1 MRQRGTG
8 GGELQVQDNTLG
20 APDFAPAPATE
31 PSPPMV
37 YEGGALV
44 PQDNTLAGQEWE
56 STPVSYTV
64 AATSEQN
71 LTPEEKAVA
80 AKELGFPTW
89 TPEARTSFVTRFTD
103 WFASG
108 GKLAVGALLPLF
120 NKVRVIIAAGTLA
133 MTSMISIND
142 ATPRDI
148 RSISPAKIAEAVAA
162 PKVKQ
167 AAAPAKRAVPVQRLV
182 DFDGVSASSN
192 VRVMAQWILDTKDSD
207 GQPFVVAEKVAGVI
221 YVFSGDGV
229 LVKKAPA
236 LFGATPGDIQT
247 QEQRDLTI
255 EQRRTTKAAQ
265 VTEAGRFPSVISNT
279 GDAYG
284 DTAVF
289 NPYKHT
295 ISALH
300 IPYLGRPAENRLGRM
315 ASPTAEDNR
324 ISLGCVNIPAE
335 AMSAVASQ
343 FKDGGIIY
351 ILPETEAGKQLYP
364 GFANLD
370 IPSEMPATSPDM
382 AARARMDSVAYLD
395 QATIPTIREDNRAA
409 VADLQL
415 DGDLRSAIERIARS
429 AKYPRRYRAIML
441 AALKMQVLPNISIVD
456 APAEAYAGSYTHSAR
471 LITLN
476 LASSNGRGMLDVLAH
491 ELLHAATLEAIA
503 NPQTKAAKELLARL
517 ERARQKA
524 AEVVPSDMSYAVS
537 SIDEFITH
545 AATDPRLQVI
555 LRETFEKGKT
565 TWQRVVDAVAKFFG
579 IANPDFVSDLWGF
592 INHAA
597 EYGLRPGVAAS
608 REQRSMPGTDWSR
621 RDAEYLA
628 AVEAGDLGTA
638 QRMVDSAARDAGYD
652 VKTRHATGAPEF
664 TEFDRTKIPEF
675 DPDTNVRGFHF
686 SNESTKESSYRY
698 QNSAKNRVMD
708 VFLRLG
714 RTIPRGEA
722 QKMVRRGDATDGFP
736 NGYDTIVF
744 LESAGTPTQEQQ
756 AAYDRGEPVE
766 MPNGYSVIKNEFTMD
781 GVPISSADL
790 FRTDTPG
797 QIITGYDDL
806 SDAFSMHNETHH
818 VVRSASQI
826 KSADPV
832 TRDDAGNVIPLSARF
847 RPSSPDIRYTIG
859 SVHDALKTRET
870 GAALPRGVK
879 TLPGMSDNPESN
891 TVEKQFENLDEIFA
905 TIPNP
910 IASPGS
916 WITFMR
922 AIGKQLG
929 KKTPVPIAPDRA
941 VGYSAGQGFDHI
953 MVDLKQHPE
962 YVEARTQ
969 GLATGTRML
978 EDFRSGKLG
987 RQDLASLFLWGLF
1000 SRGIGAYPQE
1010 GAFSAIHRA
1019 GLLDKLEL
1027 VFTNQMTPVELRDW
1041 ALETAKG
1048 SPVGGAHRNVKAI
1061 DAMLNALT
1069 YQFDGRPAIDVLLD
1083 AWKSDMTGPELRRE
1097 VYRMFTKDRP
1107 SLQIQN
1113 KVLSFIILVSGRP
1126 DVLVLDRVQ
1135 FRHLWGGEKLES
1147 IISRFQE
1154 KLVKAKEA
1162 TLRRRDVKS
1171 SAELKKAVA
1180 DVVPERTD
1188 NVYDRLP
1195 VIVTPEAEAKAIE
1208 ARAEIKAFGSFWATV
1223 LEFVN
1228 PKPAGTFGF
1237 AKVSGKNKVARSGLV
1252 GLGNGLHGLAAYEA
1266 IERGLSAATEQA
1278 YRDAG
1283 IEYPGIGAFHW
1294 DSWLVSS
1301 RQAISHPTLEL
1312 IAGSRDPNTS
1322 VMEGKFNTINYGMLY
1337 RYDGMYMRELLTNP
1351 GHYVMLTPEAAKD
1364 AYTTAAVNRALGR
1377 KGKNQL
1383 KLKKSEELEDDE
1395 DGPQERTRPW
1405 TEDLSP
1411 AERSAFDKWLRTLG
1425 PTVEPDPDA
1434 IADGDPDERGDAGF
1448 EDRPDEA
1455 VRAALTPEG
1464 AAPDGSRGSVDQF
1477 LPTLPAGVTY
1487 SFDDT
1492 RPKYLAFARR
1502 SQPGVVTIN
1511 KQALAAV
1518 IAGLS
1523 PANARAIVSKIVKHE
1538 IAHLA
1543 AFSTFTDADI
1553 AEMARGMSAHEI
1565 NEVARRYYD
1574 SPDALARLDADLES
1588 GAITNEALVEE
1599 YLRMQ
1604 LELATDGATT
1614 EATIAFHSNNPGFV
1628 ARLVRYLKGALV
1640 ALWRNVA
1647 GPQEDYVNRIAIS
1660 RLAREYRAIL
1670 RGHAPLRAEPFDPAD
1685 PNRDTRAA
1693 LAPQT
1698 NTDPDA
1704 DAAIREI
1711 FTESVE
1717 DFTTPYKPGDMWR
1730 KLFVTRTG
1738 DRRFPAISDKRQ
1750 SSLVANERLVFSR
1763 RKQLNAAIKAEKPD
1777 AQVLAAAAGDTSPT
1791 TTPEQDAYIAEEF
1804 AAAMAEA
1811 REIEDPAE
1819 QATAIAE
1826 AYALKQR
1833 LTTAAYVETAR
1844 IKKRR
1849 IDEAFAELERTAPKT
1864 AANLKAMR
1872 EGIDNISRIVKEYQP
1887 DASPLRM
1894 VLGTQEGIYLTR
1906 VYRIH
1911 HKDGDPLSI
1920 MSDPTM
1926 ADVRERAQ
1934 DQLMESIIKYRTA
1947 EIIEQEAEAGKT
1959 IGETEARD
1967 IALAEAAEQDLG
1979 RILLEDYLLSHGSKA
1994 LPHNGSDFRT
2004 DLTRFFK
2011 KMPVPEALRHVLEE
2025 VTDPVELLT
2034 RTGLN
2039 VGMLA
2044 ASTVFTRDLA
2054 RAGFTSGAM
2063 VTGQQWASYRKL
2075 IQEPDNDKY
2084 LAMLVDNGWAKRKP
2098 AAGYVEVAP
2107 DVHVP
2112 AWLVKAK
2119 EDRDLTYVENFRKV
2133 STTTKKADAGQL
2145 ADLYAHPDV
2154 AAWMDHQFTK
2164 QKAVS
2169 TDDAKVVQK
2178 IGEVF
2183 AKATGTSLGI
2193 ATLGSVGFYSRN
2205 LVGTVFFLAA
2215 NGINPFSAKS
2225 ARASKLAV
2233 EAFLNRE
2240 SGEVTKLTGIGV
2252 LNDDLRPETIKELL
2266 KGETDRPGGLN
2277 ILELIG
2283 KVLGGKKGIEYGAK
2297 TTAGLAKLAELATA
2311 IDGIA
2316 KATAY
2321 YAELETMREA
2331 YPDKSAKWHEDEAA
2345 KVVKLTHQ
2353 AKSQTPPFIDALTSS
2368 SYGRL
2373 MSPYLRFKGEMFRLT
2388 GNIIAQ
2394 SAAEIRSNNPAIR
2407 SRGYKRAAGFA
2418 MISAFSVAGPALISA
2433 MYGVGDDEEFA
2444 LRKAL
2449 PSYLRGNS
2457 IIYIPSDDGKSVTSL
2472 DFTYLNPYSF
2482 IGDPISRMG
2491 RAVLRGEP
2499 GEGVDEL
2506 AIWMNSS
2513 FLSEQ
2518 ILAGAAMEVL
2528 RNKTSDDKPI
2538 TFETDSADEKLIKFS
2553 KHLVES
2559 SFTPQSLKAIQRS
2572 YDTARRGTPDDT
2584 PFFETAPGIIIGHGM
2599 PIRPRAFETEALAL
2613 RAARTQ
2619 AETNRQVRAL
2629 AGQLKRRINFTEG
2642 DIQDIVDDLQG
2653 STASLNQDIA
2663 RMISGYEGLGLP
2675 KAAIA
2680 KQLVEAGRSREFARA
2695 IVFRGVAA
2703 GPSITPATK
2712 RDLFE
2717 AGEAAGGPGGGEK
2730 RTRAVAEAMRQYEK
2744 VQQVRVVPQD

>member
-1 MRQRGTG
+1 M
-8 GGELQVQDNTLG
+8 
-20 APDFAPAPATE
+20 
-31 PSPPMV
+31 
-37 YEGGALV
+37 
-44 PQDNTLAGQEWE
+44 
-56 STPVSYTV
+56 
-64 AATSEQN
+64 
-71 LTPEEKAVA
+71 
-80 AKELGFPTW
+80 
-89 TPEARTSFVTRFTD
+89 
-103 WFASG
+103 
-108 GKLAVGALLPLF
+108 
-120 NKVRVIIAAGTLA
+120 
-133 MTSMISIND
+133 
-142 ATPRDI
+142 
-148 RSISPAKIAEAVAA
+148 
-162 PKVKQ
+162 
-167 AAAPAKRAVPVQRLV
+167 
-182 DFDGVSASSN
+182 
-192 VRVMAQWILDTKDSD
+192 
-207 GQPFVVAEKVAGVI
+207 
-221 YVFSGDGV
+221 
-229 LVKKAPA
+229 
-236 LFGATPGDIQT
+236 
-247 QEQRDLTI
+247 
-255 EQRRTTKAAQ
+255 
-265 VTEAGRFPSVISNT
+265 
-279 GDAYG
+279 
-284 DTAVF
+284 
-289 NPYKHT
+289 
-295 ISALH
+295 
-300 IPYLGRPAENRLGRM
+300 
-315 ASPTAEDNR
+315 
-324 ISLGCVNIPAE
+324 
-335 AMSAVASQ
+335 
-343 FKDGGIIY
+343 
-351 ILPETEAGKQLYP
+351 
-364 GFANLD
+364 
-370 IPSEMPATSPDM
+370 
-382 AARARMDSVAYLD
+382 
-395 QATIPTIREDNRAA
+395 
-409 VADLQL
+409 
-415 DGDLRSAIERIARS
+415 
-429 AKYPRRYRAIML
+429 
-441 AALKMQVLPNISIVD
+441 
-456 APAEAYAGSYTHSAR
+456 
-471 LITLN
+471 
-476 LASSNGRGMLDVLAH
+476 
-491 ELLHAATLEAIA
+491 
-503 NPQTKAAKELLARL
+503 
-517 ERARQKA
+517 
-524 AEVVPSDMSYAVS
+524 
-537 SIDEFITH
+537 
-545 AATDPRLQVI
+545 
-555 LRETFEKGKT
+555 
-565 TWQRVVDAVAKFFG
+565 
-579 IANPDFVSDLWGF
+579 
-592 INHAA
+592 
-597 EYGLRPGVAAS
+597 
-608 REQRSMPGTDWSR
+608 
-621 RDAEYLA
+621 
-628 AVEAGDLGTA
+628 
-638 QRMVDSAARDAGYD
+638 
-652 VKTRHATGAPEF
+652 
-664 TEFDRTKIPEF
+664 
-675 DPDTNVRGFHF
+675 
-686 SNESTKESSYRY
+686 
-698 QNSAKNRVMD
+698 
-708 VFLRLG
+708 
-714 RTIPRGEA
+714 
-722 QKMVRRGDATDGFP
+722 
-736 NGYDTIVF
+736 
-744 LESAGTPTQEQQ
+744 
-756 AAYDRGEPVE
+756 
-766 MPNGYSVIKNEFTMD
+766 
-781 GVPISSADL
+781 
-790 FRTDTPG
+790 
-797 QIITGYDDL
+797 
-806 SDAFSMHNETHH
+806 
-818 VVRSASQI
+818 
-826 KSADPV
+826 
-832 TRDDAGNVIPLSARF
+832 
-847 RPSSPDIRYTIG
+847 
-859 SVHDALKTRET
+859 
-870 GAALPRGVK
+870 
-879 TLPGMSDNPESN
+879 
-891 TVEKQFENLDEIFA
+891 
-905 TIPNP
+905 
-910 IASPGS
+910 
-916 WITFMR
+916 
-922 AIGKQLG
+922 
-929 KKTPVPIAPDRA
+929 
-941 VGYSAGQGFDHI
+941 
-953 MVDLKQHPE
+953 
-962 YVEARTQ
+962 
-969 GLATGTRML
+969 
-978 EDFRSGKLG
+978 
-987 RQDLASLFLWGLF
+987 
-1000 SRGIGAYPQE
+1000 
-1010 GAFSAIHRA
+1010 
-1019 GLLDKLEL
+1019 
-1027 VFTNQMTPVELRDW
+1027 
-1041 ALETAKG
+1041 
-1048 SPVGGAHRNVKAI
+1048 
-1061 DAMLNALT
+1061 
-1069 YQFDGRPAIDVLLD
+1069 
-1083 AWKSDMTGPELRRE
+1083 
-1097 VYRMFTKDRP
+1097 
-1107 SLQIQN
+1107 
-1113 KVLSFIILVSGRP
+1113 
-1126 DVLVLDRVQ
+1126 
-1135 FRHLWGGEKLES
+1135 
-1147 IISRFQE
+1147 
-1154 KLVKAKEA
+1154 
-1162 TLRRRDVKS
+1162 
-1171 SAELKKAVA
+1171 
-1180 DVVPERTD
+1180 
-1188 NVYDRLP
+1188 
-1195 VIVTPEAEAKAIE
+1195 
-1208 ARAEIKAFGSFWATV
+1208 
-1223 LEFVN
+1223 
-1228 PKPAGTFGF
+1228 
-1237 AKVSGKNKVARSGLV
+1237 
-1252 GLGNGLHGLAAYEA
+1252 
-1266 IERGLSAATEQA
+1266 
-1278 YRDAG
+1278 
-1283 IEYPGIGAFHW
+1283 
-1294 DSWLVSS
+1294 
-1301 RQAISHPTLEL
+1301 
-1312 IAGSRDPNTS
+1312 
-1322 VMEGKFNTINYGMLY
+1322 
-1337 RYDGMYMRELLTNP
+1337 
-1351 GHYVMLTPEAAKD
+1351 
-1364 AYTTAAVNRALGR
+1364 
-1377 KGKNQL
+1377 
-1383 KLKKSEELEDDE
+1383 
-1395 DGPQERTRPW
+1395 
-1405 TEDLSP
+1405 
-1411 AERSAFDKWLRTLG
+1411 
-1425 PTVEPDPDA
+1425 
-1434 IADGDPDERGDAGF
+1434 
-1448 EDRPDEA
+1448 
-1455 VRAALTPEG
+1455 
-1464 AAPDGSRGSVDQF
+1464 
-1477 LPTLPAGVTY
+1477 
-1487 SFDDT
+1487 
-1492 RPKYLAFARR
+1492 
-1502 SQPGVVTIN
+1502 
-1511 KQALAAV
+1511 
-1518 IAGLS
+1518 
-1523 PANARAIVSKIVKHE
+1523 SKIVKHE

-1628 ARLVRYLKGALV
+1628 ARLVRYLKDALV

-2169 TDDAKVVQK
+2169 TDDAKLVQK

-2240 SGEVTKLTGIGV
+2240 SGEATKLTGIGV

-2283 KVLGGKKGIEYGAK
+2283 KVLGGKKGVEYGAK

-2345 KVVKLTHQ
+2345 KIVKLTHQ

-2373 MSPYLRFKGEMFRLT
+2373 FAPFLRFKGEMFRLT

-2394 SAAEIRSNNPAIR
+2394 SAAEIRSDNPAIR
-2407 SRGYKRAAGFA
+2407 ARGYKRAAGFA
-2418 MISAFSVAGPALISA
+2418 MIAAFSVAGPALISA
-2433 MYGVGDDEEFA
+2433 MYGVGDDEEYA
-2444 LRKAL
+2444 LREAL
-2449 PSYLRGNS
+2449 PPYLRGNS
-2457 IIYIPSDDGKSVTSL
+2457 IIYIPSEDGKSITSL

-2482 IGDPISRMG
+2482 VGDPISRMG
-2491 RAVLRGEP
+2491 RAVMRGEP
-2499 GEGVDEL
+2499 GDGMDEL
-2506 AIWMNSS
+2506 AIWINSN

-2518 ILAGAAMEVL
+2518 ILAGAVGEVL
-2528 RNKTSDDKPI
+2528 RNEDSDGRPI
-2538 TFETDSADEKLIKFS
+2538 TFETDSADDKLIKFS
-2553 KHLVES
+2553 KHLIGS
-2559 SFTPQSLKAIQRS
+2559 SFTPQSLKALQRS
-2572 YDTARRGTPDDT
+2572 YDTARRGTPEDT
-2584 PFFETAPGIIIGHGM
+2584 PFFETAAGVLIGHGM

-2613 RAARTQ
+2613 KAARKQ

-2629 AGQLKRRINFTEG
+2629 ASQLKRRVNFTDG
-2642 DIQDIVDDLQG
+2642 DIEDIVADLQD

-2663 RMISGYEGLGLP
+2663 RMIAGYQGLGLDD
-2675 KAAIA
+2675 AAIS

-2695 IVFRGVAA
+2695 IVFRGIAA
-2703 GPSITPATK
+2703 GPSITPATR
-2712 RDLFE
+2712 RDMYE

-2744 VQQVRVVPQD
+2744 VQQVRGVPED